1 MAAAM
6 AYWCA
11 AKVAVDNN
19 DSIAF
24 ETLSSMD
31 LRVSNALAEIETV
44 FGEIM
49 KTLGKPA

>member
-1 MAAAM
+1 MASAT
-6 AYWCA
+6 AYWSA

-24 ETLSSMD
+24 ETLSLMD

-44 FGEIM
+44 IGEIM
-49 KTLGKPA
+49 KALGKPS